1 MSVLEDR
8 VYVAGLIRQVLIS
21 RLCVREAILNFPRD
35 TEDKSIQSAFHAL
48 VHYEADEDLRA
59 RDSLYREE
67 QDDYLEFI
75 SYVLERGEDLP
86 ENIIENYEKYYVYA
100 SGAVHGSDAVLRRFC
115 RRQEPGGRHD
125 RRLHPEG
132 FRQLVLRGRE

>member
-1 MSVLEDR
+1 MGIFEDR
-8 VYVAGLIRQVLIS
+8 RFVASLIRQVLIS

-35 TEDKSIQSAFHAL
+35 SEDKSVQAAFHAL

-75 SYVLERGEDLP
+75 SNLLERGEDLP
-86 ENIIENYEKYYVYA
+86 ENIIQNYEKYYA
-100 SGAVHGSDAVLRRFC
+100 CANIPHEENTKGFFKGFWKFLNIKGSSDVKIK
-115 RRQEPGGRHD
+115 
-125 RRLHPEG
+125 
-132 FRQLVLRGRE
+132 

>member
-35 TEDKSIQSAFHAL
+35 TEDKSIQAAFHAL

-86 ENIIENYEKYYVYA
+86 ENIIENYEKYYA
-100 SGAVHGSDAVLRRFC
+100 CANIPHEENTKGFFKGFFRFLNIKRSSDVNIK
-115 RRQEPGGRHD
+115 
-125 RRLHPEG
+125 
-132 FRQLVLRGRE
+132 

>member
-1 MSVLEDR
+1 MSVFEDR

-35 TEDKSIQSAFHAL
+35 TEDKSIQAAFHAL

-59 RDSLYREE
+59 RDNLYKEE

-86 ENIIENYEKYYVYA
+86 ENIIENYEKYYACANIPHEQNTKGFFKGFWKFLNVKNN
-100 SGAVHGSDAVLRRFC
+100 SDVKIK
-115 RRQEPGGRHD
+115 
-125 RRLHPEG
+125 
-132 FRQLVLRGRE
+132 